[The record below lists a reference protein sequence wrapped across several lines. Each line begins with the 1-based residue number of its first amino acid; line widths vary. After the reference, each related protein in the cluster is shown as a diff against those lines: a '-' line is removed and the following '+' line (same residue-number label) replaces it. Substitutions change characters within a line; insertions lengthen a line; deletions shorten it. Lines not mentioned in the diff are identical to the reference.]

1 MIGMIFATSIHQMFI
16 LCSVLGAGNGMYLT
30 METSLAVDALPHSRI
45 EEGHVA
51 GGDAQLLGIWGVAA
65 FLGST
70 LGPLV
75 GGPLLFLFGSNSE
88 NMDPG
93 QDYSKLGYVVV
104 LGLSA
109 LYFWLSAISL
119 NWVKTGPATNGTSPT
134 GTIPSY

>member
-1 MIGMIFATSIHQMFI
+1 MTKHFA
-16 LCSVLGAGNGMYLT
+16 
-30 METSLAVDALPHSRI
+30 
-45 EEGHVA
+45 
-51 GGDAQLLGIWGVAA
+51 
-65 FLGST
+65 
-70 LGPLV
+70 
-75 GGPLLFLFGSNSE
+75 LLFLFGSNSE

-109 LYFWLSAISL
+109 LYFLLSAISL